1 MTTRK
6 DRKRYSREFKIE
18 AVRMANE
25 SGKPVAEVA
34 RELEISVHHLYRWQ
48 LEDKKKGQEAFP
60 GYGKTSP
67 QPNNQDELSRLRREV
82 AILRE
87 ERDILKK
94 SLIFFARDEAKDFG
108 LSGNTPKSS
117 K

>member
-1 MTTRK
+1 MTRK
-6 DRKRYSREFKIE
+6 DRKRYSREFKLE

-34 RELEISVHHLYRWQ
+34 RELDISVHHLYRWRDEASKQ
-48 LEDKKKGQEAFP
+48 GDKVFP
-60 GYGKTSP
+60 GHGKTNS
-67 QPNNQDELSRLRREV
+67 QDELTALRRENTR
-82 AILRE
+82 LRE

-94 SLIFFARDEAKDFG
+94 SLIFFAKDSEPSSG
-108 LSGNTPKSS
+108 SSGNTRGSS